1 MSGKLTVLV
10 TGASGNQGGAVA
22 RALLAKGH
30 HVRAMTRNADSPA
43 IRALVEAGAEVALGD
58 FKAPESLRKAS
69 EGADTAFI
77 MTTPFEAGLEEDTR
91 QGMVGTSAA
100 ADAGVGHIVFSSVAS
115 VNKHT
120 RIPHFESKWPVEQH
134 LPELGVPWTIS
145 APVWFMDNFVGPWYL
160 PGLKEGKIVMPMPP
174 DRKLQQVAVSDIG
187 AFVATVIDGR
197 EKHFGKRY
205 DIAGD
210 ELTGE
215 EVAAILSRATGREI
229 QYQSI
234 SPDLIRADNE
244 DFAMMFEWFNAVGYS
259 ADIEGLRKEF
269 PEVGWHGF
277 EDWAKEQD
285 WDAALKG

>member
-10 TGASGNQGGAVA
+10 TGATGNQGGAVA
-22 RALLAKGH
+22 RALLSKGH
-30 HVRAMTRNADSPA
+30 KVRAFTRHASSPA
-43 IRALVEAGAEVALGD
+43 AQELVGLGAEIAEG
-58 FKAPESLRKAS
+58 SLDDAEAVKRAA

-91 QGMVGTSAA
+91 LGMVGTSAA
-100 ADAGVGHIVFSSVAS
+100 AEAGVGHIVFSSVAS

-134 LPELGVPWTIS
+134 LPELGVGWTIS
-145 APVWFMDNFVGPWYL
+145 APVWFMDNFVSPWYL
-160 PGLKEGKIVMPMPP
+160 PGLKEGKIVMALPP

-187 AFVATVIDGR
+187 AFVATVIDQR

-210 ELTGE
+210 ELTSE
-215 EVAAILSRATGREI
+215 QVVAILSKVSGREI
-229 QYQSI
+229 QLETVSANALR
-234 SPDLIRADNE
+234 PANE
-244 DFAMMFEWFNAVGYS
+244 DWALMFEWFNNVGYTV
-259 ADIEGLRKEF
+259 DIAGLKKEF

-277 EDWAKEQD
+277 SAWAKEQD
-285 WDAALKG
+285 WEALLKA